1 MANPAT
7 KLVPLFKQQSM
18 MQSLAGEAGEGLG
31 SEPGGGRWCSA
42 GTFCLSVKEAL
53 GVQRGEGA
61 GPQSHSFSCTFLE
74 GEVSR
79 RLEAQSGVGRKG
91 GWQVGKHTPGRKD
104 LETNQCFSKLL
115 AGEKTKGSE
124 RGLIFWE
131 LKA

>member
-42 GTFCLSVKEAL
+42 GTFCLSAKEAL

-74 GEVSR
+74 SEVSR
-79 RLEAQSGVGRKG
+79 RLEAQRGGGKEGRLASGKTHTREERLGDKPMLL
-91 GWQVGKHTPGRKD
+91 QTPGRR
-104 LETNQCFSKLL
+104 ENQGK
-115 AGEKTKGSE
+115 
-124 RGLIFWE
+124 
-131 LKA
+131 